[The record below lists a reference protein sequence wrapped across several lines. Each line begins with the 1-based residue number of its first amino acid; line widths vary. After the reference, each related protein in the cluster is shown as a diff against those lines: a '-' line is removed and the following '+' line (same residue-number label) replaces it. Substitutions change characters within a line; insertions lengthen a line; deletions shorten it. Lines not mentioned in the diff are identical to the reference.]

1 MANLHTKVLEA
12 LPASIA
18 EVASIDKD
26 NLLVSY
32 YDVDK
37 AKTIQIKLGRLL
49 TKQTSL
55 TELEIK
61 NLVEFQRR
69 NLKGEVLM
77 ELTQD
82 ADEIVKYYTIHVAP
96 DGGTSSSCMKNEDCV
111 RVYSYDS
118 NLFLATFYE
127 GENTSEDN
135 YVGRTLVRRDN
146 MEFIRTYA
154 TEQKYHDNI
163 LLTLENAGY
172 SKGNLVG
179 IELAK
184 EETSGGYVMPYLD
197 WQGMCLEDEG
207 DCFKVVSYS
216 TSLKADSTN
225 GVLKYGCTCEHCGT
239 RMDEDDARYTEQEG
253 DLCESCFDNNY
264 IYFGDDME
272 TYRLRDCTR
281 VIGGDY
287 DGQYVPDSLLS
298 DYDYQEAEDE
308 SGYYHIDLLEC
319 CSGGLYLY
327 TNCVELAEPDS
338 EDYDYAP
345 KDECTELEESETFGD
360 YKAGWYIDEHYTE
373 IMEDRETNYVW
384 TPDGWALKDS
394 CKELVEDYEC
404 CSWAHEDVAY
414 YYDLPTNHLEGWY
427 YETRYDELMAEFE
440 SQDNLFTFFNLAA

>member
-49 TKQTSL
+49 TKQTTL

-82 ADEIVKYYTIHVAP
+82 ADEIVDYYTIHVAP
-96 DGGTSSSCMKNEDCV
+96 EGGTSSCMCHENCV

-118 NLFLATFYE
+118 NLFLATFYD
-127 GENTSEDN
+127 GEDTSEDN
-135 YVGRTLVRRDN
+135 YVGRCLVRNDT
-146 MEFIRTYA
+146 MEYLRTYA
-154 TEQKYHDNI
+154 TEQTYHDNI
-163 LLTLENAGY
+163 LLTLENLGY
-172 SKGNLVG
+172 SEGDLVG

-197 WQGMCLEDEG
+197 WHGMCLEDEG
-207 DCFKVVSYS
+207 DYFKVVSYN

-225 GVLKYGCTCEHCGT
+225 GVMKYGCTCGHC
-239 RMDEDDARYTEQEG
+239 DEPIDENDCCYTDQEG
-253 DLCESCFDNNY
+253 SICQSCFDDNY
-264 IYFGDDME
+264 TYFGDDYD
-272 TYRLRDCTR
+272 TYRISDCTR
-281 VIGGDY
+281 VIGGGY

-298 DYDYQEAEDE
+298 ENSYYEPVNSSDCYYIDE
-308 SGYYHIDLLEC
+308 LTNYEGDW
-319 CSGGLYLY
+319 YLNE
-327 TNCVELAEPDS
+327 NCVELAEKTDDGES
-338 EDYDYAP
+338 YAP
-345 KDECTELEESETFGD
+345 ESECTELTESNLEGLEDWWEF
-360 YKAGWYIDEHYTE
+360 KLGWYTDEHYAD
-373 IMEDRETNYVW
+373 IMEEVKRLLEVQEAGQTDLVDLIE
-384 TPDGWALKDS
+384 
-394 CKELVEDYEC
+394 ELV
-404 CSWAHEDVAY
+404 
-414 YYDLPTNHLEGWY
+414 
-427 YETRYDELMAEFE
+427 
-440 SQDNLFTFFNLAA
+440 